1 MIGAQRRVGRRCC
14 AHVMQVQ
21 MMSTNTAHVSADGP
35 RRRSRRS
42 AVSLLTVAAA
52 GAMVVAFPAQPLPGS
67 DAEAAWHEF
76 RHALGE
82 PADIGANADHPLA
95 NARWRPIPAINPAD
109 IDEAKFRLG
118 FQLFHEGRL
127 SSADSVACISCHAG
141 PQGGVDGLRFSRGVN
156 RALGHFNSL
165 SVINASFHFRHFWDG
180 RATTMHDQAF
190 EPIINEVEM
199 ANTRDAVLAMLE
211 ADEQYRVRFDGVY
224 PDGVTLNNLSDA
236 LVHFQ
241 RVNFTRADSAFL
253 RHLAGAPDQLSDSA
267 LRGMQR
273 FEDVGCATC
282 HNGISVG
289 GNSYQKL
296 GARVPYYNDQ
306 RPPGVNDEGLYRHS
320 GRIKDLHVFKV
331 PGLHTV
337 AATAP
342 YFHDGSVATL
352 ASAIELMAQ
361 HQLDVILPEQ
371 DVDDIAAFLR
381 SLLPEPAPLP
391 VDMSRPATPSSD
403 AAPRLTDTLAAD
415 PAYAIAHRNAYM
427 AVIEEASE
435 AYTKLTDAARRVLTG
450 AVAHFDFV
458 QFEHIEL
465 IRRARALQ
473 VPPAEYDAAAQQA
486 LIALANDLS
495 DELAALEW
503 VIADLLRAYAK
514 GEIITVG
521 RAGEGDSNMP
531 GEHTDIGDKYHEY
544 QSIIASAMARLE
556 ASATPQLI
564 ADMLRVISAPSVH

>member
-1 MIGAQRRVGRRCC
+1 MIGAQWRIGRRCC
-14 AHVMQVQ
+14 ARVMQVQ
-21 MMSTNTAHVSADGP
+21 MMSTNTAQVSAGRL

-42 AVSLLTVAAA
+42 AVWLLEVAAA
-52 GAMVVAFPAQPLPGS
+52 VSMAMAFAVQASPVS

-141 PQGGVDGLRFSRGVN
+141 PQGGVDGLRFSRGVS
-156 RALGHFNSL
+156 RAPGHFNSL

-211 ADEQYRVRFDGVY
+211 ADEQYQARFDGVY
-224 PDGVTLNNLSDA
+224 SDGVTLNNLSDA

-241 RVNFTRADSAFL
+241 RVNFTRADSAFF
-253 RHLAGAPDQLSDSA
+253 RYLAGAPDQLSDSA

-306 RPPGVNDEGLYRHS
+306 RPAGVNDEGLYRHS
-320 GRIKDLHVFKV
+320 GRIHDLHVFKV

-361 HQLDVILPEQ
+361 HQLDVVLPAQ

-381 SLLPEPAPLP
+381 SLLPDPAPLP

-403 AAPRLTDTLAAD
+403 AAPRPTDTLAAD
-415 PAYAIAHRNAYM
+415 PAYAIAHRDAYM
-427 AVIEEASE
+427 AVIDEADE

-450 AVAHFDFV
+450 AVSHFDFV

-473 VPPAEYDAAAQQA
+473 VPPPEYDAATQQV
-486 LIALANDLS
+486 LIALANELS
-495 DELAALEW
+495 DELATLEW
-503 VIADLLRAYAK
+503 VIGDLLRAYAK
-514 GEIITVG
+514 REIITVG
-521 RAGEGDSNMP
+521 KVAEGDTNTR
-531 GEHTDIGDKYHEY
+531 GEHTDAGKKSQEY
-544 QSIIASAMARLE
+544 QSIIAFAITRLE

-564 ADMLRVISAPSVH
+564 ADMRLMVSPPSVH